1 MNAKLVKELIK
12 KSFDLGVMNAALAL
26 ADISQNKEWFADG
39 WKIRDESVN
48 EIEEL
53 AKKIVS
59 RMKVIDDDV

>member
-1 MNAKLVKELIK
+1 MNAKLVQELIK

-26 ADISQNKEWFADG
+26 ADVGHNKDWFADG
-39 WKIRDESVN
+39 WKIRDEAGR

-59 RMKVIDDDV
+59 RMKVIDDE

>member
-1 MNAKLVKELIK
+1 MNAKLVQELIK

-26 ADISQNKEWFADG
+26 ADTSHNKEWFADG
-39 WKIRDESVN
+39 WKIRDEAGN

-59 RMKVIDDDV
+59 RMKVIEDE